1 MCAMSFATSRKASRT
16 GCAPTIHREQGQ
28 RAGPLWYPRRLA
40 SHTDITMIET
50 NPIHAQIADLRE
62 RVESLRGYL

>member
-1 MCAMSFATSRKASRT
+1 VWASHKA
-16 GCAPTIHREQGQ
+16 
-28 RAGPLWYPRRLA
+28 LWYPKRLA
-40 SHTDITMIET
+40 SITDLTMIET